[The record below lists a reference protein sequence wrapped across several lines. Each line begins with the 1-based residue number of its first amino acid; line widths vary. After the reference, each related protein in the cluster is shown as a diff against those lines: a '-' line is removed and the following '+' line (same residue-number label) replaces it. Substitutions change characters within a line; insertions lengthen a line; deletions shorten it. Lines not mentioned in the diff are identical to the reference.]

1 LKRFPFRA
9 SKLFTAFF
17 VLKNP
22 SVNKFCRR
30 RGRKACAQV
39 MQIGLTV
46 WPGVGMLHPANLMLM
61 ISKLTFVLLCVATL
75 TAGADETLPLL
86 TIKGQTYTNVTVT
99 AVTASDIFFSHAS
112 GMGNAKLKDLDPKLQ
127 ARFHYDAAK
136 DALVEKQQATNNVLY
151 RQYLSTNQPQSMHN
165 PGFGAGAGDDD
176 FVAPQLNA
184 RSVRGRKAPPF
195 IIEKWLTRPSDPT
208 GKFVMLEFWTTDSA
222 ACRQI
227 IPQLNSF
234 FEKYHDRLVII
245 GISNESEED
254 VRKMTDPHIE
264 YTVAIDTQA
273 RMAQALEITAVP
285 HCILIDPHS
294 IVRYEGTTGY
304 LDDGALE
311 HFLAKY
317 K

>member
-1 LKRFPFRA
+1 
-9 SKLFTAFF
+9 
-17 VLKNP
+17 VE
-22 SVNKFCRR
+22 
-30 RGRKACAQV
+30 
-39 MQIGLTV
+39 IGLTV
-46 WPGVGMLHPANLMLM
+46 WQGGGMLPPANLTIMIFKLM
-61 ISKLTFVLLCVATL
+61 FLLVSLVTL

-127 ARFHYDAAK
+127 AHFHYDAAK

-151 RQYLSTNQPQSMHN
+151 RQYLSTNQPQSIHKE
-165 PGFGAGAGDDD
+165 GFAGASDDD

-195 IIEKWLTRPSDPT
+195 AIEKWLTRPSDPT
-208 GKFVMLEFWTTDSA
+208 GKFVLLEFWTTGSDS
-222 ACRQI
+222 CRQI

-273 RMAQALEITAVP
+273 RMAQALQITAVP
-285 HCILIDPHS
+285 HCILVDPHS
-294 IVRYEGTTGY
+294 IVRYEGTPGY
-304 LDDGALE
+304 LDDGTLE
-311 HFLAKY
+311 HFLEKY

>member
-1 LKRFPFRA
+1 
-9 SKLFTAFF
+9 
-17 VLKNP
+17 
-22 SVNKFCRR
+22 
-30 RGRKACAQV
+30 
-39 MQIGLTV
+39 
-46 WPGVGMLHPANLMLM
+46 MLHPSNLTIMFFKLM
-61 ISKLTFVLLCVATL
+61 FLLVSLVTL

-127 ARFHYDAAK
+127 AHFHYDAAK

-151 RQYLSTNQPQSMHN
+151 HQYLSTNQPQTIHKE
-165 PGFGAGAGDDD
+165 GFAGASDDD

-184 RSVRGRKAPPF
+184 RSIRGHRAPPF
-195 IIEKWLTRPSDPT
+195 AIEKWLTPTPNPT
-208 GKFVMLEFWTTDSA
+208 GKFILLEFWTTESGS
-222 ACRQI
+222 CRQT

-234 FEKYHDRLVII
+234 FEKYHDHLVVI
-245 GISNESEED
+245 GISNEPEEE
-254 VRKMTDPHIE
+254 VLKMSNPHIE
-264 YTVAIDTQA
+264 YAIAIDTQA

-285 HCILIDPHS
+285 HCILVDPHS
-294 IVRYEGTTGY
+294 IVRYEGTPGY
-304 LDDGALE
+304 LDDGTLE